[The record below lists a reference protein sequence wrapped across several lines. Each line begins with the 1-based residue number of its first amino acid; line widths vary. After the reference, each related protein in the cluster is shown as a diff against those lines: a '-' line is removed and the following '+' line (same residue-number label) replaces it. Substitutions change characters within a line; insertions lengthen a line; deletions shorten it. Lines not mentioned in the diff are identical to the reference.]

1 MLHVWSS
8 HHYLIIATLHFSWV
22 LLLSMTLKVL
32 KEIENWDFR
41 YLYCL
46 LHVNYIN
53 SRYLRNT
60 LLPILRSSCHN
71 LLYGNAVWA
80 VTSSCFWWRNRKMD
94 LRRCYWHNSDICG
107 WYIIFIYLQYLSFF
121 KEIFFF
127 LKIYFFKQ
135 ILFVADVIS
144 QCIEQW
150 IDVTGYLLGAGKPY
164 YALALLAL
172 IIPQVIFQVK
182 HLQRFFTVEVKV
194 QHRIFSVSFY
204 CSWVFVWLYLGV
216 KLSYNS
222 LGFIP

>member
-1 MLHVWSS
+1 MVMLFGQSLPVAFGEETAKWICVGAIDITQISVAGTS
-8 HHYLIIATLHFSWV
+8 F
-22 LLLSMTLKVL
+22 LS
-32 KEIENWDFR
+32 ISN
-41 YLYCL
+41 
-46 LHVNYIN
+46 
-53 SRYLRNT
+53 
-60 LLPILRSSCHN
+60 
-71 LLYGNAVWA
+71 
-80 VTSSCFWWRNRKMD
+80 
-94 LRRCYWHNSDICG
+94 
-107 WYIIFIYLQYLSFF
+107 IYLSL
-121 KEIFFF
+121 KKIFFF

-144 QCIEQW
+144 QW